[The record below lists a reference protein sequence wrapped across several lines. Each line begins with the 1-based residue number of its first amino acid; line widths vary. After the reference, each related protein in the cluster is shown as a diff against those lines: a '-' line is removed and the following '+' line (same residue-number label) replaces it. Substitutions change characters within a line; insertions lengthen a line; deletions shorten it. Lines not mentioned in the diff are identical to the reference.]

1 MVTQVALA
9 GQAGE
14 GIQDWLR
21 GLDSSEARVKYGS
34 SKALRLASR
43 QSPALLYPHFNRFAG
58 LLAGGNTILRWNA
71 TRTLGY
77 LAAVDRDGKLEKM
90 FARFFAPLQGHEM
103 IGAANTIAAGADIAL
118 AKPRLADRI
127 ARELLKVETAT
138 YATPECRNVAA
149 GHAIRALGRFYG
161 LLRRRAPV
169 LAFVQ
174 RQLDNPR
181 PATRR
186 HAERF
191 LRRAV

>member
-1 MVTQVALA
+1 MVARNVLA
-9 GQAGE
+9 EQAAV
-14 GIQDWLR
+14 GIEDWLR
-21 GLDSSEARVKYGS
+21 GLDASEARVKYGS

-43 QSPALLYPHFNRFAG
+43 QSPASIYPHFNRFAS
-58 LLAGGNTILRWNA
+58 LLAGDNTILRWNA

-77 LAAVDRDGKLEKM
+77 LAAADCDGQLEKI
-90 FARFFAPLQGHEM
+90 FARFFAPIRGHEM

-118 AKPRLADRI
+118 AQPRLADRI
-127 ARELLKVETAT
+127 SRELLKVETAT

-149 GHAIRALGRFYG
+149 GHAIRALGRFFE

-169 LAFVQ
+169 LAFVR
-174 RQLDNPR
+174 RQLNNPR
-181 PATRR
+181 QATRR